1 MSGTCKLT
9 MQPQDGYVRELEVKV
24 NGVNE
29 VLTDETYYSPEEL
42 PMSWTFT
49 GVEEVWWAKGGDE
62 YADHYVVKDCQ
73 IYDAETGLPGYHG
86 ETPYWR
92 ASIKLEKVTTTTTAP
107 SPTTSTTLPSSTTT
121 STIVEES
128 TTTSQ
133 PEMITT
139 SASTPTTEPPS
150 TTTIIEVPTTSTS
163 LPTILPVTGPA
174 QWAGMFTIA
183 LAFFG
188 AGLIINSYVTD
199 HKQKRERRLARE
211 RRLQE
216 VRSEETL

>member
-1 MSGTCKLT
+1 MSDTCKLT
-9 MQPQDGYVRELEVKV
+9 MEPQDNYVRELEVKV

-29 VLTDETYYSPEEL
+29 VLTDSTYYAPEEL
-42 PMSWTFT
+42 PLSWTFT
-49 GVEEVWWAKGGDE
+49 GVEEVWWAKGGNE
-62 YADHYVVKDCQ
+62 YADHYVVRDCQ
-73 IYDAETGLPGYHG
+73 IYKAETGEPGYNG

-92 ASIKLEKVTTTTTAP
+92 ASIKLEKVTTTTTSP
-107 SPTTSTTLPSSTTT
+107 SPTTSTTLPSNTTT

-139 SASTPTTEPPS
+139 SASTPS
-150 TTTIIEVPTTSTS
+150 TTTIEVPTTTIEV
-163 LPTILPVTGPA
+163 PILPVTGPA
-174 QWAGMFTIA
+174 QWGVMLTIA

-199 HKQKRERRLARE
+199 HKHKRERRLARE

>member
-1 MSGTCKLT
+1 MNEDTCKLT
-9 MQPQDGYVRELEVKV
+9 MQPQDNYVRELEVKV
-24 NGVNE
+24 NGTKE
-29 VLTDETYYSPEEL
+29 VLTDSTYYAPEEL

-92 ASIKLEKVTTTTTAP
+92 ASIKLEKVTITPTAP
-107 SPTTSTTLPSSTTT
+107 STTT
-121 STIVEES
+121 STSTSTTTSTPVEES

-139 SASTPTTEPPS
+139 SASTPT
-150 TTTIIEVPTTSTS
+150 IEVPTTSTS
-163 LPTILPVTGPA
+163 LPILPVTGPA
-174 QWAGMFTIA
+174 QWGVMLTIA

-199 HKQKRERRLARE
+199 HKHKRERRLARE